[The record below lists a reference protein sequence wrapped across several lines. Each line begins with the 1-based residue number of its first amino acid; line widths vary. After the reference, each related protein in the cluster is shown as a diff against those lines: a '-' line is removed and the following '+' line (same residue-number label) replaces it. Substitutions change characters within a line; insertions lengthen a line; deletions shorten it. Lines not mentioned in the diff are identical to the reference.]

1 MKRLLIALSSMFIL
15 AACSQS
21 QPSTDPSVITDR
33 GDEWEAALN
42 AKDIDALVELYEVD
56 ARIMAPNRP
65 TAVGRDAVAEE
76 FGAMID
82 AGLSVDL
89 TSVEVVVSGD
99 YAYNVGTYV
108 LTAGDTQIDTGKYM
122 ESWHRGDDGQ
132 WRYTNDIYNSDT
144 PVAAPEPEPMSG
156 GAMSDGPMTHVMISH
171 EVEDAERWL
180 AAWSGEDSRHKLFG
194 ENGAAHVHTLQNP
207 DNPNLTG
214 LVIAVKDMDALT
226 KMLQSEQGVT
236 AAAYDGVKT
245 ETLTMFIQ
253 TE

>member
-1 MKRLLIALSSMFIL
+1 MKRLLIALFSVFIL
-15 AACSQS
+15 AACTQS
-21 QPSTDPSVITDR
+21 PPSTDPSVITDR

-108 LTAGDTQIDTGKYM
+108 LTAGDTEIDTGKYM

-132 WRYTNDIYNSDT
+132 WRYTNDIYNSDL
-144 PVAAPEPEPMSG
+144 PAAAPEP
-156 GAMSDGPMTHVMISH
+156 ASDSPMTHMMITH

-180 AAWSGEDSRHKLFG
+180 EAWRGEDSRHKLFTD
-194 ENGAAHVHTLQNP
+194 NGAAHVHTFQNP
-207 DNPNLTG
+207 DNPNMTG
-214 LVIAVKDMDALT
+214 LVIAVTDMDALT
-226 KMLQSEQGVT
+226 TMLESEQGQT
-236 AAAYDGVKT
+236 AAAYDGVKM
-245 ETLTMFIQ
+245 ETMEVYTD
-253 TE
+253 TK